1 MRENVKSMQVYFFD
15 MNTDGDIRRVEI
27 KKFGKEMKCHEK

>member
-1 MRENVKSMQVYFFD
+1 